1 MVSISI
7 RSLLTFSY
15 LDCLLYLDYQVS
27 LWKGALP
34 FVKVLRTVAELPA
47 MEMMVSAAEQ
57 VEVVPL
63 AAPETQ
69 LACSL
74 IALLVQEFSQR
85 EWNDFAP
92 RVSPAELVEVVPLAA
107 SEIQLVY
114 SLRTLSVQE
123 FSLRE

>member
-1 MVSISI
+1 M
-7 RSLLTFSY
+7 
-15 LDCLLYLDYQVS
+15 
-27 LWKGALP
+27 
-34 FVKVLRTVAELPA
+34 KVLRTVAELPA

-114 SLRTLSVQE
+114 SLRTLSEQE